1 MLVWLSKMDLAQQFC
16 TWCCWGW
23 QKAQQSLTF
32 AVDWLDCL
40 IGLCGLSLI
49 VSQPFAVSIAVG
61 WLDCLVGFRRFL
73 LIVSDLLQSQFYCFL
88 GEVEKNWLT
97 NLQTWMWEIVPP
109 IARLLLNTHFFP
121 TMWKDLVYT
130 TNTHNCVP
138 QLQGCLSNP
147 CPMWG
152 WEERRKRNFWW
163 QSG

>member
-1 MLVWLSKMDLAQQFC
+1 MDLAQQFC

-73 LIVSDLLQSQFYCFL
+73 LIVSDLLQSQFYCFI
-88 GEVEKNWLT
+88 GEVEKKWLT
-97 NLQTWMWEIVPP
+97 NLQTWICEKLCLQLQGCFSIPEDYTLFYYNVK
-109 IARLLLNTHFFP
+109 ASC
-121 TMWKDLVYT
+121 VY